1 MITVVTAR
9 GALARIDDDIRCR
22 SPPRKTIVL
31 LCGKCARKM
40 DGGYGPQGKDT
51 LRSILREAIREAGHR
66 RDVRV
71 VDARCLGICPRKAV
85 TVINASNPGMV
96 FIVPAGMSSARALK
110 LVIGPAD

>member
-1 MITVVTAR
+1 
-9 GALARIDDDIRCR
+9 
-22 SPPRKTIVL
+22 
-31 LCGKCARKM
+31 M